1 MTHYFFVKC
10 ILEINSCVKPG
21 NTNQGESLINQ
32 MIPKPLWWQKGA
44 KWNDTFPQ
52 ILFSLVK
59 LTVHE
64 DQKNYFNLK
73 IWKFLLN

>member
-1 MTHYFFVKC
+1 MQVSFSKCMTHYFFVKC

-64 DQKNYFNLK
+64 DQKITL
-73 IWKFLLN
+73 I